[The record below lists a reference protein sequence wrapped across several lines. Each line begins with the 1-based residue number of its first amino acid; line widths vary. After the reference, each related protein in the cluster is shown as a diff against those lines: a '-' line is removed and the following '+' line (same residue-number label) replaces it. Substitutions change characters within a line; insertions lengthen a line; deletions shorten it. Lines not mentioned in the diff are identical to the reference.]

1 MKKNLP
7 ITQNERPLPKGSY
20 IVSKT
25 DLKGVIT
32 QVNGTFVEVSGF
44 APEELLGKSHNVVRH
59 PDMPPGAF
67 ASLWATVKAG
77 LPWRG
82 VVKNR
87 CKSGDFYW
95 VDALIVPIRR
105 QNRTIG
111 YMSVRTPPTPE
122 AVHSAEERY
131 REMNKSRSQSVKS
144 AQAPKKPLSL
154 SARIMSL
161 TAALLVLQLAVS
173 TLGWFGLANHAWYL
187 PFLCL
192 LGVGLAGSL
201 FYWQHKMLGG
211 IQAVANQMDHIA
223 QGDLSEIIAIKP
235 ADELGELN
243 NAMIAMQ
250 AHLKVMLSD
259 IEEAGRLIHG
269 NTSQLETTVKTI
281 HGEARQQSQSADEIS
296 QRIGA
301 LKEISV
307 QVALG
312 ADETA
317 KSAGASQQ
325 ALGTAT
331 GQMHE
336 GRHATRKVVATLQRA
351 QETMGQLMDAIR
363 QIGVVSGGIK
373 ELADQTN
380 LLALNAAIEAARAG
394 ESGRGFAVVADEV
407 RKLAEKSANQT
418 DTISHTIA
426 RIESTTQEAFAA
438 MRQAGRDVDEAEA
451 AMDTSDRDLKEV
463 AHQGETMNEMASR
476 IAASAAEESHA
487 TEEMAANLETILG
500 GIENTLT
507 RMHETHERTESLSRI
522 ADELQKLLSY
532 FEFGLEGGNKRA

>member
-1 MKKNLP
+1 MKKNFP

-32 QVNGTFVEVSGF
+32 QVNDTFVDISGF
-44 APEELLGKSHNVVRH
+44 TREELLGKPHNVVRH
-59 PDMPPGAF
+59 PDMPPDAF

-95 VDALIVPIRR
+95 VDALIVPVRR
-105 QNRTIG
+105 QNRTVG
-111 YMSVRTPPTPE
+111 YMSVRTPPTHE
-122 AVHSAEERY
+122 AVHSAEELY
-131 REMNKSRSQSVKS
+131 RQMNKHGAQSVKS
-144 AQAPKKPLSL
+144 TRAPRKPLSL
-154 SARIMSL
+154 SVRIMSL
-161 TAALLVLQLAVS
+161 TAALVVLQFIVN

-187 PFLCL
+187 HFLCL
-192 LGVGLAGSL
+192 LGIGLAGGL
-201 FYWQHKMLGG
+201 FYWQRKTLDG
-211 IQAVANQMDHIA
+211 IKAVAGQMDRIA

-250 AHLKVMLSD
+250 AHLKVMLSE

-269 NTSQLETTVKTI
+269 NASQLKTTVKTI
-281 HGEARQQSQSADEIS
+281 HGEAQQQSQSAGEIS

-317 KSAGASQQ
+317 KSADASQQ

-331 GQMHE
+331 GQIHE
-336 GRHATRKVVATLQRA
+336 GRHATRKVVATMQRA
-351 QETMGQLMDAIR
+351 QETMDQLMDAIR
-363 QIGVVSGGIK
+363 QIGMVSGGIK

-418 DTISHTIA
+418 DTISHTVA

-438 MRQAGRDVDEAEA
+438 MRQAGRDVDEAET
-451 AMDTSDRDLKEV
+451 AMDMSDKDLKEV
-463 AHQGETMNEMASR
+463 ANQGKTMNEMASR
-476 IAASAAEESHA
+476 IATSAAEESHA
-487 TEEMAANLETILG
+487 TEDMASNLESILG

-507 RMHETHERTESLSRI
+507 RIHETHERTESLSRI
-522 ADELQKLLSY
+522 ADELQVLLSY
-532 FEFGLEGGNKRA
+532 FEFGLERGKKRA